1 MVQFWSKS
9 PPTPAFPP
17 EAQAH
22 VAADWTLLMW
32 HVAQH
37 ISDYVG
43 ASLKTTLLA
52 SLCLTSMSGIVCLS
66 VEAGHSVQSEICMM
80 GIGGGLLCI
89 PQLCR
94 YYTDWNVLFFSFLIF
109 QSAR

>member
-17 EAQAH
+17 EAPAH

-52 SLCLTSMSGIVCLS
+52 SSCLTSMSGIVCIS
-66 VEAGHSVQSEICMM
+66 VEAGHSVQSEEFMM

-89 PQLCR
+89 PQLCSAN
-94 YYTDWNVLFFSFLIF
+94 TNAGTILTGMSFFIPS
-109 QSAR
+109 